1 MNRQRRNGRALAF
14 IVGAIV
20 GIILLVV
27 VGFIGL
33 GAWGW
38 SEVKSQ
44 ARAAFN
50 RNPVILEHVGRVS
63 EVDLNLTATGEQ
75 PGADVFVFDVVGEKS
90 TGVVTA
96 ELVTLDAETEEI
108 RSGALR
114 LPSGETY
121 DLIPEAQSSGN
132 EEEGG

>member
-1 MNRQRRNGRALAF
+1 MNRHRRSGRALAF
-14 IVGAIV
+14 IVGAVV
-20 GIILLVV
+20 GIILLVIVGV
-27 VGFIGL
+27 VGL

-38 SEVKSQ
+38 SEIKNQ
-44 ARAAFN
+44 ARAALN
-50 RNPVILEHVGRVS
+50 RNPVILEHVGSVS
-63 EVDLNLTATGEQ
+63 EIDLDLTATGEQ
-75 PGADVFVFDVVGEKS
+75 AGADVFVFDVVGEKS

-96 ELVTLDAETEEI
+96 ELVTVDAETEEI
-108 RSGALR
+108 RSGTLR